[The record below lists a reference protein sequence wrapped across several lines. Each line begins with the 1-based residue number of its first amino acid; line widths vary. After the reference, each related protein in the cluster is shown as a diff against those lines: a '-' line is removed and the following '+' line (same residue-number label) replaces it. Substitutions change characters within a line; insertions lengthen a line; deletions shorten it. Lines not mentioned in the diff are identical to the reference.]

1 MLIWGDNKLVMAPLL
16 KDFRGKIDL
25 IYIDPPFDVGA
36 DFTMQVP
43 IGEEKEAIRKEQSLL
58 ELVAYNDTWGK
69 YTDSYLQML
78 IERLI
83 LMKEKQAV
91 GDWVKGLI
99 QISGSIE

>member
-1 MLIWGDNKLVMAPLL
+1 
-16 KDFRGKIDL
+16 
-25 IYIDPPFDVGA
+25 
-36 DFTMQVP
+36 MQVP
-43 IGEEKEAIRKEQSLL
+43 IGEEKEAIKKEQSLL

-69 YTDSYLQML
+69 YTDSYLKML
-78 IERLI
+78 FERLI